1 MFFCF
6 KQKSA
11 DEVRI
16 SDWSSDVCS
25 SDLGEVPADRDFVLA
40 WAPEASAAP
49 QAALFAEQ
57 VGSDAHL
64 LVMMV
69 PPSASVP
76 ASDARPLPRELV
88 FIIDTSGS
96 MHGDS
101 LDQAKAAVIAA
112 LKRLTDRKSTR
123 LNSSH

>member
-1 MFFCF
+1 
-6 KQKSA
+6 
-11 DEVRI
+11 
-16 SDWSSDVCS
+16 
-25 SDLGEVPADRDFVLA
+25 
-40 WAPEASAAP
+40 
-49 QAALFAEQ
+49 
-57 VGSDAHL
+57 
-64 LVMMV
+64 MMV

-112 LKRLTDRKSTR
+112 LKRLKAEDRFNVIQFNSVTHALFPRPVAADARNVAAAWHYVSALDRESKR
-123 LNSSH
+123 LNSNHYCAYPLPFSAC

>member
-1 MFFCF
+1 M
-6 KQKSA
+6 
-11 DEVRI
+11 RI

-25 SDLGEVPADRDFVLA
+25 SD
-40 WAPEASAAP
+40 
-49 QAALFAEQ
+49 LFAEQ

-112 LKRLTDRKSTR
+112 LKRLKAEDRFNVIQFNKIGRASCR
-123 LNSSH
+123 ERVCQYV